1 MRCFLLKSPRS
12 AKASAAGKLAVLA
25 AIIGIAGCASYDA
38 QPLPQ
43 RPNLQVSL
51 ADLDATIPAAA
62 DNGASRQI
70 DTARPLSICGRP
82 HGICGRP
89 HGKRFLRV
97 ERFGRLRSYVR
108 PFGAAHTSA
117 GLDEVRRTGSLSL
130 ERALCSCS
138 ASGCSRHSV
147 TTVSSITFRCACQT
161 RSSGPL
167 ACSDGGLFL
176 MPLRTS
182 RRESIRQF
190 SSSPRR
196 SGPAYWPRP
205 P

>member
-1 MRCFLLKSPRS
+1 MLRRIIPTAERTVTRGGNKTID
-12 AKASAAGKLAVLA
+12 KGD
-25 AIIGIAGCASYDA
+25 AI
-38 QPLPQ
+38 
-43 RPNLQVSL
+43 RE
-51 ADLDATIPAAA
+51 
-62 DNGASRQI
+62 
-70 DTARPLSICGRP
+70 
-82 HGICGRP
+82 RP

-147 TTVSSITFRCACQT
+147 TTVSFITFRCACQT

-182 RRESIRQF
+182 RRESIRQS